1 MTYQDE
7 TSRFIPR
14 NLLLSPVFLLSSRS
28 YVSSQPHTGCTVQPS
43 LSHGLWAKW
52 GLTTE
57 SSRVTETE
65 ETEVILSFSDLLM
78 WILLINSTHKLH
90 ILGDAMFPQ
99 GTLLPVFLCFF
110 A

>member
-1 MTYQDE
+1 MRLPSPTLGAQC
-7 TSRFIPR
+7 
-14 NLLLSPVFLLSSRS
+14 SPV
-28 YVSSQPHTGCTVQPS
+28 

-65 ETEVILSFSDLLM
+65 ETKVILSFSDLLM